1 METGPPEP
9 IQNCSITNQT
19 STILMLACDAG
30 DDGGLPQT
38 FHMEVYSMMAEQLIM
53 NLTTTDSPVFI
64 AEKLSSSSS
73 YLLVLYASNPKGRSM
88 SVALTARTLFAAE
101 PRTSK

>member
-1 METGPPEP
+1 
-9 IQNCSITNQT
+9 
-19 STILMLACDAG
+19 MLACDAG

-53 NLTTTDSPVFI
+53 NLTTTESPVFV

-101 PRTSK
+101 PRTITFSFRSKAETLLAADLIDLGS